1 MHKYKQSERW
11 LSGRKRTTRNRL
23 IGKTIRGFESHP
35 LRLYLIL
42 KMTTK
47 LEGFQN
53 RQKDVGWGYAIAHIV
68 PFVGLYYAITRR
80 TITPFLF
87 AFLGNLAIGFTYG
100 LIVAII
106 NPNYDEEKLENSATL
121 IGLVTAPILAKKG
134 IEKAR
139 KYGKEKIDSN

>member
-1 MHKYKQSERW
+1 
-11 LSGRKRTTRNRL
+11 
-23 IGKTIRGFESHP
+23 
-35 LRLYLIL
+35 
-42 KMTTK
+42 MTTK

-87 AFLGNLAIGFTYG
+87 AFLGNLAIGCTYG

-106 NPNYDEEKLENSATL
+106 IPITETRIVFNNPTKYALKYECEPSYSISEN
-121 IGLVTAPILAKKG
+121 
-134 IEKAR
+134 
-139 KYGKEKIDSN
+139 

>member
-1 MHKYKQSERW
+1 
-11 LSGRKRTTRNRL
+11 
-23 IGKTIRGFESHP
+23 
-35 LRLYLIL
+35 
-42 KMTTK
+42 MTTK

-80 TITPFLF
+80 TITPLLF
-87 AFLGNLAIGFTYG
+87 SFLGNLAIGFTYG
-100 LIVAII
+100 VIVAII
-106 NPNYDEEKLENSATL
+106 NPNYDEKKLENFATL
-121 IGLVTAPILAKKG
+121 IGLATGPILAKKG

>member
-1 MHKYKQSERW
+1 
-11 LSGRKRTTRNRL
+11 
-23 IGKTIRGFESHP
+23 
-35 LRLYLIL
+35 
-42 KMTTK
+42 MTTK

-80 TITPFLF
+80 TITPLLF
-87 AFLGNLAIGFTYG
+87 VFFGNLAIGFTYG
-100 LIVAII
+100 IIVVII
-106 NPNYDEEKLENSATL
+106 NPNYDEKKLENSATL
-121 IGLVTAPILAKKG
+121 IGLVTTPILTKKG

>member
-1 MHKYKQSERW
+1 MSCQLH
-11 LSGRKRTTRNRL
+11 L
-23 IGKTIRGFESHP
+23 HP

-80 TITPFLF
+80 TITPLLF
-87 AFLGNLAIGFTYG
+87 AFLGNFVIGFTSTV
-100 LIVAII
+100 L
-106 NPNYDEEKLENSATL
+106 
-121 IGLVTAPILAKKG
+121 
-134 IEKAR
+134 
-139 KYGKEKIDSN
+139 

>member
-1 MHKYKQSERW
+1 MK
-11 LSGRKRTTRNRL
+11 
-23 IGKTIRGFESHP
+23 
-35 LRLYLIL
+35 
-42 KMTTK
+42 TK

-53 RQKDVGWGYAIAHIV
+53 RQKDVGWGYAIAHMV

-87 AFLGNLAIGFTYG
+87 AFLGNIAIGFTYG
-100 LIVAII
+100 FFFAII
-106 NPNYDEEKLENSATL
+106 NPNYDEKELENSATL
-121 IGLVTAPILAKKG
+121 IGLVTTPILTKKG

>member
-1 MHKYKQSERW
+1 
-11 LSGRKRTTRNRL
+11 
-23 IGKTIRGFESHP
+23 
-35 LRLYLIL
+35 
-42 KMTTK
+42 MTTK

-80 TITPFLF
+80 TITPLLF
-87 AFLGNLAIGFTYG
+87 AFLGNLAIGFVYG
-100 LIVAII
+100 FIVAII
-106 NPNYDEEKLENSATL
+106 NPNYDQKKLENSSTL
-121 IGLVTAPILAKKG
+121 IGLVTTPILAKKG

>member
-1 MHKYKQSERW
+1 
-11 LSGRKRTTRNRL
+11 
-23 IGKTIRGFESHP
+23 
-35 LRLYLIL
+35 
-42 KMTTK
+42 MTTK

-80 TITPFLF
+80 TITPLLF
-87 AFLGNLAIGFTYG
+87 AFFGNLAIGFTYG
-100 LIVAII
+100 FIVAII
-106 NPNYDEEKLENSATL
+106 NPNFDEEKLENSATL

>member
-1 MHKYKQSERW
+1 MDL
-11 LSGRKRTTRNRL
+11 LS
-23 IGKTIRGFESHP
+23 IYKTIPNLLISRYKIYYINNYEHP

-100 LIVAII
+100 FIVAII

-139 KYGKEKIDSN
+139 KYGK

>member
-1 MHKYKQSERW
+1 
-11 LSGRKRTTRNRL
+11 
-23 IGKTIRGFESHP
+23 
-35 LRLYLIL
+35 
-42 KMTTK
+42 MTTK

-87 AFLGNLAIGFTYG
+87 AFLGNLAIGFVYG
-100 LIVAII
+100 FIFAII
-106 NPNYDEEKLENSATL
+106 NPNYDEKELENSATL
-121 IGLVTAPILAKKG
+121 IGLVTTPILTKKG
-134 IEKAR
+134 IDKAR

>member
-1 MHKYKQSERW
+1 
-11 LSGRKRTTRNRL
+11 
-23 IGKTIRGFESHP
+23 
-35 LRLYLIL
+35 
-42 KMTTK
+42 MTTK

-80 TITPFLF
+80 TITPLLF
-87 AFLGNLAIGFTYG
+87 AFLGNFAIGFAYG
-100 LIVAII
+100 FIFGII
-106 NPNYDEEKLENSATL
+106 NPNYDEKKLENSATL
-121 IGLVTAPILAKKG
+121 IGLVTTPILAKKG